1 MKPDKIWRGMSGL
14 WLCAKLNMTKLLLQV
29 SDITTDTTVTYTGQ
43 LESALIEVKGLL
55 ILKEYHPFL

>member
-1 MKPDKIWRGMSGL
+1 
-14 WLCAKLNMTKLLLQV
+14 MTKLLLQV

-55 ILKEYHPFL
+55 ILKEYHPSSRGYIDCRLGSNPLRWVPIM

>member
-1 MKPDKIWRGMSGL
+1 
-14 WLCAKLNMTKLLLQV
+14 MTKLLLQV

-55 ILKEYHPFL
+55 ILKEYYLSSRGYIDCRLGSNPLR